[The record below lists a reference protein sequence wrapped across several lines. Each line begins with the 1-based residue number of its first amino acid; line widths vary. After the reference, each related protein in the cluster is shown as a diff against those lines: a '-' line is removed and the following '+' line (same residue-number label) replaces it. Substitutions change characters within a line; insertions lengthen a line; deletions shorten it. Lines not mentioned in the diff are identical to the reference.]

1 MNPIN
6 QPSSRNY
13 NINGS
18 TRNNGFLYKIMPLSF
33 NLQQRGNDFKV
44 KKYNKCKFNIGDN
57 VRGLCLEDKKEHS
70 GRITNILYSTNT
82 EVPYLV
88 YIIDNKTRQKLS
100 LNFSSLEYNNSKI
113 DESYGFDV
121 SIKLY
126 ETLNEDKYNKLKL
139 QNRMVNSIK
148 VLLEEYFNNT
158 EQMDMLLNDYQK
170 QQKKASKA
178 YDSRQE
184 FLKSILGK
192 VTYNKYQ
199 NKGMFAPIPLSAL
212 HLTFE
217 DFYYLFPEN
226 NIKMRP
232 MDNEAGVEK
241 VKKLI
246 ARINK
251 EYPNNGIRLLDNGVS
266 YTLSSNLVFKRL
278 DNIIDFL
285 QIIQKNVLRISSDKT
300 NPTVNWKAMIK
311 KFRNYLR

>member
-6 QPSSRNY
+6 QPSQRNY

-33 NLQQRGNDFKV
+33 NLQQRGNDIKI

-57 VRGLCLEDKKEHS
+57 VKGLCIDDQKYHS
-70 GRITNILYSTNT
+70 GRITNILFSSTT
-82 EVPYLV
+82 QVPYLV
-88 YIIDNKTRQKLS
+88 YIIDNKTRSKLTLNYNS
-100 LNFSSLEYNNSKI
+100 LKYNKKI

-121 SIKLY
+121 AIKLY
-126 ETLNEDKYNKLKL
+126 ETIFNDKYNKLKRKD
-139 QNRMVNSIK
+139 RMVNSIK
-148 VLLEEYFNNT
+148 VLLEDYFNNT
-158 EQMDMLLNDYQK
+158 EQMNMLLKNYSK
-170 QQKKASKA
+170 EQKKASKA
-178 YDSRQE
+178 YDQRQE

-192 VTYNKYQ
+192 VTYNKYT

-232 MDNEAGVEK
+232 MDNEVGIEK
-241 VKKLI
+241 VQKLI
-246 ARINK
+246 SRINK
-251 EYPNNGIRLLDNGVS
+251 EYPNNGIKLLDNGVS
-266 YTLSSNLVFKRL
+266 YTISSNLVFKRL

-285 QIIQKNVLRISSDKT
+285 MIIQKNVLKITSNKN
-300 NPTVNWKAMIK
+300 NPQVNWKAMLK

>member
-13 NINGS
+13 NING
-18 TRNNGFLYKIMPLSF
+18 TNGFLYKIMPLSF
-33 NLQQRGNDFKV
+33 NLQQRGNDCKT

-57 VRGLCLEDKKEHS
+57 VRGTCLEDKKEHT
-70 GRITNILYSTNT
+70 GRITNILFSTNT

-100 LNFSSLEYNNSKI
+100 LNYSSLEYNRSNI

-121 SIKLY
+121 AVKLY
-126 ETLNEDKYNKLKL
+126 ETLINDKYNKLKL

-148 VLLEEYFNNT
+148 VLLEDYFNNT

-178 YDSRQE
+178 YEQRQE

-192 VTYNKYQ
+192 VTYNKYL

-212 HLTFE
+212 RLTFE

-232 MDNEAGVEK
+232 MDNEEGIEK

-246 ARINK
+246 SRINK
-251 EYPNNGIRLLDNGVS
+251 EYPNNGIKLLDNGVS
-266 YTLSSNLVFKRL
+266 YTISSNLVFKRL

-285 QIIQKNVLRISSDKT
+285 QIIQKNVLRITSEKIH
-300 NPTVNWKAMIK
+300 PVVNWKAMLK